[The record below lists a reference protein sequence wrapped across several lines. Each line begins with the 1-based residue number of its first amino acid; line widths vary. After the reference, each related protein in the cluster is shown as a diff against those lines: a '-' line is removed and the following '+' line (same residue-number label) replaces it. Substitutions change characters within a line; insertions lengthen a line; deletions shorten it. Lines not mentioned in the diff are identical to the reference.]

1 LCDVR
6 YNLDG
11 IDATT
16 GSLAKTCPS
25 TGHGTRGLWRQGT
38 TTGDWGMSGR
48 LNGRIALVTGAGG
61 GIGAASA
68 RRLAADGA
76 TVVLADIDVAA
87 ASVAAA
93 TIPGAVAMAV
103 DLTEDASVKALADAV
118 IARFGRIDVLHNNAA
133 IQNDAQRQKDLDVV
147 NLDLAAWDMAMAVNV
162 RGALLMSRYV
172 IPQMIAQGGGSI
184 IHSASGFGVQG
195 EATLTAYGT
204 SKAAL
209 IQLNRMIATQYGK
222 QNVRSNCMVIGFVL
236 TPMAVEST
244 PDVIKD
250 ILLSHHLT
258 PELGQPEDIA
268 NLVAFLASDE
278 SRFIT
283 GAAIPIDGG
292 VTAHQPSYADFQKL
306 FASMGSSKL

>member
-1 LCDVR
+1 MAGR
-6 YNLDG
+6 LDG
-11 IDATT
+11 
-16 GSLAKTCPS
+16 KV
-25 TGHGTRGLWRQGT
+25 
-38 TTGDWGMSGR
+38 
-48 LNGRIALVTGAGG
+48 ALVTGAGG

-76 TVVLADIDVAA
+76 RVVLADIDLAA
-87 ASVAAA
+87 AEAAA
-93 TIPGAVAMAV
+93 GTIPGGIAMQV
-103 DLTEDASVKALADAV
+103 DLTDEASVRALADAAV
-118 IARFGRIDVLHNNAA
+118 ARCGAIDILHNNAA
-133 IQNDAQRQKDLDVV
+133 IQSDAQRQKDLDVV
-147 NLDLAAWDMAMAVNV
+147 NLDVAAWDMAMAVNV
-162 RGALLMSRYV
+162 RGAMLMSRHV
-172 IPQMIAQGGGSI
+172 IPHMLAAGGGSI

-195 EATLTAYGT
+195 EATLTAYGA

-236 TPMAVEST
+236 TPLAVEST

-258 PELGQPEDIA
+258 PRLGAAEDIA

-278 SRFIT
+278 SAFIT

-292 VTAHQPSYADFQKL
+292 ATAHQPSYADFQKL
-306 FASMGSSKL
+306 FAQAGSAKL

>member
-1 LCDVR
+1 MASRFNSKVA
-6 YNLDG
+6 
-11 IDATT
+11 I
-16 GSLAKTCPS
+16 
-25 TGHGTRGLWRQGT
+25 
-38 TTGDWGMSGR
+38 
-48 LNGRIALVTGAGG
+48 ITGAAG
-61 GIGAASA
+61 GIGMASA
-68 RRLAADGA
+68 KRLAGEGA
-76 TVVLADIDVAA
+76 QVVLADLDEAGLAA
-87 ASVAAA
+87 AAEG
-93 TIPGAVAMAV
+93 IEGAVPMPV
-103 DLTEDASVKALADAV
+103 DLTDARSVEDLCRSVAE
-118 IARFGRIDVLHNNAA
+118 RFGRIDILHNNAA
-133 IQNDAQRQKDLDVV
+133 IQSDAQRQRDLDVV
-147 NLDLAAWDMAMAVNV
+147 NLDLGAWDMAMAVNV
-162 RGALLMSRYV
+162 RGAMLMSKYV
-172 IPQMIAQGGGSI
+172 VPHMIAGGGGSI

-195 EATLTAYGT
+195 ESTLTAYGA

-244 PDVIKD
+244 PDVVKD

-306 FASMGSSKL
+306 FAQMGSGKL

>member
-1 LCDVR
+1 MTGK
-6 YNLDG
+6 LDG
-11 IDATT
+11 
-16 GSLAKTCPS
+16 KV
-25 TGHGTRGLWRQGT
+25 
-38 TTGDWGMSGR
+38 
-48 LNGRIALVTGAGG
+48 ALVTGAGG

-68 RRLAADGA
+68 ARLAADGA
-76 TVVLADIDVAA
+76 TVVLADIDANAAQAA
-87 ASVAAA
+87 AAV
-93 TIPGAVAMAV
+93 IPGALALPV
-103 DLTEDASVKALADAV
+103 DLTDELSVKALAEEI
-118 IARFGRIDVLHNNAA
+118 IARLGRIDVLHNNAA

-147 NLDLAAWDMAMAVNV
+147 NLDVAAWDMAMAVNV
-162 RGALLMSRYV
+162 RGAMLMSRHV
-172 IPQMIAQGGGSI
+172 IPHMIASGGGSI

-195 EATLTAYGT
+195 ESTLTAYGS

-236 TPMAVEST
+236 TPLAVEST
-244 PDVIKD
+244 PDIIKE

-258 PELGQPEDIA
+258 PQLGQPEDIA

-306 FASMGSSKL
+306 FAQAGSAKL

>member
-1 LCDVR
+1 M
-6 YNLDG
+6 
-11 IDATT
+11 A
-16 GSLAKTCPS
+16 
-25 TGHGTRGLWRQGT
+25 
-38 TTGDWGMSGR
+38 GR
-48 LNGRIALVTGAGG
+48 LEGRVALVTGAGG

-68 RRLAADGA
+68 RRLAGDGA
-76 TVVLADIDVAA
+76 TVVCADIDAD
-87 ASVAAA
+87 AA
-93 TIPGAVAMAV
+93 TNAVREIPGAVAMPL
-103 DLTEDASVKALADAV
+103 DLTDEASVRDLAQAI

-133 IQNDAQRQKDLDVV
+133 IQNDAQRQKDVDVV
-147 NLDLAAWDMAMAVNV
+147 NLDVAAWDMAMAVNV
-162 RGALLMSRYV
+162 RGAMLMSRHV
-172 IPQMIAQGGGSI
+172 IPQMIAGGGGSI

-195 EATLTAYGT
+195 EATLTAYGA

-236 TPMAVEST
+236 TPLAVEST
-244 PDVIKD
+244 PDVIKQ

-258 PELGQPEDIA
+258 PQLGQPEDIA

-306 FASMGSSKL
+306 FAEMGSSKL

>member
-1 LCDVR
+1 M
-6 YNLDG
+6 
-11 IDATT
+11 
-16 GSLAKTCPS
+16 AK
-25 TGHGTRGLWRQGT
+25 
-38 TTGDWGMSGR
+38 R
-48 LNGRIALVTGAGG
+48 LEGKIALVTGAAG
-61 GIGAASA
+61 GIGKASA
-68 RRLAADGA
+68 KRLAQDGA
-76 TVVLADIDVAA
+76 TVILADIDLAGAEA
-87 ASVAAA
+87 ASAQIDGSAAYQ
-93 TIPGAVAMAV
+93 V
-103 DLTEDASVKALADAV
+103 DLTDEAAVKALCEAV
-118 IARFGRIDVLHNNAA
+118 AKRFGSIDILHNNAA

-147 NLDLAAWDMAMAVNV
+147 NLDVTAWDMAMAVNV
-162 RGALLMSRYV
+162 RGAMLMSKYV
-172 IPQMIAQGGGSI
+172 VPHMIAAGGGSI
-184 IHSASGFGVQG
+184 INSASGFGVQG

-236 TPMAVEST
+236 TPLAVEST
-244 PDVIKD
+244 PDIVKE

-278 SRFIT
+278 SKFIT

-306 FASMGSSKL
+306 FAQMGSGKL

>member
-1 LCDVR
+1 MTGR
-6 YNLDG
+6 LDG
-11 IDATT
+11 
-16 GSLAKTCPS
+16 K
-25 TGHGTRGLWRQGT
+25 
-38 TTGDWGMSGR
+38 
-48 LNGRIALVTGAGG
+48 IALVTGAGG

-76 TVVLADIDVAA
+76 TVVLADIDLGAA
-87 ASVAAA
+87 KTAADS
-93 TIPGAVAMAV
+93 ISGSVAMAV
-103 DLTEDASVKALADAV
+103 DLTGEASVKALADGIVAQ
-118 IARFGRIDVLHNNAA
+118 FGRIDILHNNAA

-147 NLDLAAWDMAMAVNV
+147 NLDVAAWDMAMAVNV
-162 RGALLMSRYV
+162 RGAMLMSKHV
-172 IPQMIAQGGGSI
+172 VPHMIAAGGGSI

-195 EATLTAYGT
+195 ESTLTAYGT

-222 QNVRSNCMVIGFVL
+222 QNVRSNCMIIGFVL
-236 TPMAVEST
+236 TPLAVEST

-258 PELGQPEDIA
+258 PQLGQPEDIA
-268 NLVAFLASDE
+268 NLVAFLASGE
-278 SRFIT
+278 SSFIT

-306 FASMGSSKL
+306 FAQMGSAKL

>member
-1 LCDVR
+1 MTGK
-6 YNLDG
+6 LDG
-11 IDATT
+11 
-16 GSLAKTCPS
+16 KV
-25 TGHGTRGLWRQGT
+25 
-38 TTGDWGMSGR
+38 
-48 LNGRIALVTGAGG
+48 ALVTGAGG

-68 RRLAADGA
+68 ARLAADGA
-76 TVVLADIDVAA
+76 TIVLADIDANAAQAA
-87 ASVAAA
+87 AAG
-93 TIPGAVAMAV
+93 IPGALALPV
-103 DLTEDASVKALADAV
+103 DLTDELSVKALAEEI
-118 IARFGRIDVLHNNAA
+118 IARLGRIDVLHNNAA

-147 NLDLAAWDMAMAVNV
+147 NLDVAAWDMAMAVNV
-162 RGALLMSRYV
+162 RGAMLMSRHV
-172 IPQMIAQGGGSI
+172 IPHMIAGGGGSI

-195 EATLTAYGT
+195 ESTLTAYGS

-244 PDVIKD
+244 PDIIKE

-258 PELGQPEDIA
+258 PQLGQPEDIA

-306 FASMGSSKL
+306 FAQAGSAKL

>member
-1 LCDVR
+1 
-6 YNLDG
+6 
-11 IDATT
+11 
-16 GSLAKTCPS
+16 
-25 TGHGTRGLWRQGT
+25 
-38 TTGDWGMSGR
+38 MSGKLDNR
-48 LNGRIALVTGAGG
+48 VAIVTGAAG

-68 RRLAADGA
+68 RRLAAEGA
-76 TVVLADIDVAA
+76 TVILADIDANAVEA
-87 ASVAAA
+87 VAA
-93 TIPGAVAMAV
+93 TISGASAFAV
-103 DLTEDASVKALADAV
+103 DLTNEESVQSLVSTVAE
-118 IARFGRIDVLHNNAA
+118 RFGRIDMLHNNAA
-133 IQNDAQRQKDLDVV
+133 IQSDAQRQKDLDVV
-147 NLDLAAWDMAMAVNV
+147 NLDTAAWDMAMAVNV
-162 RGALLMSRYV
+162 RGAMLMSKYV
-172 IPQMIAQGGGSI
+172 IPHMIARGGGSI

-222 QNVRSNCMVIGFVL
+222 QNIRSNCMVIGFVL
-236 TPMAVEST
+236 TPLAIEST
-244 PDVIKD
+244 PDVVKD

-278 SRFIT
+278 SSFIT

-306 FASMGSSKL
+306 FAAMGSGKL

>member
-1 LCDVR
+1 M
-6 YNLDG
+6 
-11 IDATT
+11 T
-16 GSLAKTCPS
+16 
-25 TGHGTRGLWRQGT
+25 
-38 TTGDWGMSGR
+38 GR
-48 LNGRIALVTGAGG
+48 LEGRIAVVTGAGG

-68 RRLAADGA
+68 GRLAADGA
-76 TVVLADIDVAA
+76 TIVLADIDVQAAQRAA
-87 ASVAAA
+87 AM
-93 TIPGAVAMAV
+93 IPGAVAMAV
-103 DLTEDASVKALADAV
+103 DLTDEGSVTALVEAV
-118 IARFGRIDVLHNNAA
+118 VERFGRIDILHNNAA

-147 NLDLAAWDMAMAVNV
+147 NLDVAAWDLAMAVNV
-162 RGALLMSRYV
+162 RGAMLMCKYV
-172 IPQMIAQGGGSI
+172 IPHMIAAGGGSI

-195 EATLTAYGT
+195 EATLTAYGS

-209 IQLNRMIATQYGK
+209 IHLNRMIATQYGK

-236 TPMAVEST
+236 TPLAVEST

-258 PELGQPEDIA
+258 PQLGQPEDIA

-306 FASMGSSKL
+306 FAQMGSAKL

>member
-1 LCDVR
+1 M
-6 YNLDG
+6 
-11 IDATT
+11 A
-16 GSLAKTCPS
+16 S
-25 TGHGTRGLWRQGT
+25 GLEGKVA
-38 TTGDWGMSGR
+38 
-48 LNGRIALVTGAGG
+48 IITGAAG
-61 GIGAASA
+61 GIGMASA
-68 RRLAADGA
+68 KRLAGEGA
-76 TVVLADIDVAA
+76 QVVLADLNEAGLAA
-87 ASVAAA
+87 AAVG
-93 TIPGAVAMAV
+93 IEGAVPMPV
-103 DLTEDASVKALADAV
+103 DLTDARSVEDLCRSVAD
-118 IARFGRIDVLHNNAA
+118 RFGRIDILHNNAA
-133 IQNDAQRQKDLDVV
+133 IQSDAQRQRDLDVV
-147 NLDLAAWDMAMAVNV
+147 NLDIEAWDMAMAVNV
-162 RGALLMSRYV
+162 RGAMLMSKYV
-172 IPQMIAQGGGSI
+172 VPQMIAGGGGSI

-195 EATLTAYGT
+195 EATLTAYGA

-244 PDVIKD
+244 PDVVKD

-306 FASMGSSKL
+306 FAQMGSGKL

>member
-1 LCDVR
+1 MTAR
-6 YNLDG
+6 LDR
-11 IDATT
+11 
-16 GSLAKTCPS
+16 K
-25 TGHGTRGLWRQGT
+25 
-38 TTGDWGMSGR
+38 
-48 LNGRIALVTGAGG
+48 IAIVTGAAG
-61 GIGAASA
+61 GIGAASS

-76 TVVLADIDVAA
+76 TVVLADIDAHAVKAVAD
-87 ASVAAA
+87 

-103 DLTEDASVKALADAV
+103 DLTDEPSVKALADSV
-118 IARFGRIDVLHNNAA
+118 IARFGRIDILHNNAA
-133 IQNDAQRQKDLDVV
+133 IQTDAQRQKDLDVV
-147 NLDLAAWDMAMAVNV
+147 NLDVAAWDMAMAVNV
-162 RGALLMSRYV
+162 RGAMLMSKHV

-195 EATLTAYGT
+195 ESTLTAYGS

-209 IQLNRMIATQYGK
+209 IHLNRMIATQYGK

-244 PDVIKD
+244 PDIVKE
-250 ILLSHHLT
+250 ILISHHLT
-258 PELGQPEDIA
+258 PRLGKPEDIA

-278 SRFIT
+278 SSFIT

-306 FASMGSSKL
+306 FAQMGSSKL

>member
-1 LCDVR
+1 M
-6 YNLDG
+6 
-11 IDATT
+11 T
-16 GSLAKTCPS
+16 
-25 TGHGTRGLWRQGT
+25 
-38 TTGDWGMSGR
+38 GR
-48 LNGRIALVTGAGG
+48 LEGKIALVTGAGG

-68 RRLAADGA
+68 RRLASDGA
-76 TVVLADIDVAA
+76 TVVLADIDMGAAQAA
-87 ASVAAA
+87 AG
-93 TIPGAVAMAV
+93 TISGAVAIAV
-103 DLTEDASVKALADAV
+103 DLTDEASVKALSDEI

-133 IQNDAQRQKDLDVV
+133 IQSDAQRQKDLDVAH
-147 NLDLAAWDMAMAVNV
+147 LDVAAWDMAMAVNV
-162 RGALLMSRYV
+162 RGAMLMSKHV
-172 IPQMIAQGGGSI
+172 IPHMIAAGGGSI

-195 EATLTAYGT
+195 EATLTSYGA

-236 TPMAVEST
+236 TQMAIEST

-258 PELGQPEDIA
+258 PTLGLPEDIG

-306 FASMGSSKL
+306 FAQMGSTKL

>member
-1 LCDVR
+1 MAGKLEQRVA
-6 YNLDG
+6 
-11 IDATT
+11 I
-16 GSLAKTCPS
+16 
-25 TGHGTRGLWRQGT
+25 
-38 TTGDWGMSGR
+38 
-48 LNGRIALVTGAGG
+48 VTGAAG
-61 GIGAASA
+61 GIGAATA

-76 TVVLADIDVAA
+76 TVILADIDAA
-87 ASVAAA
+87 AVEAVAA
-93 TIPGAVAMAV
+93 TIPDAEAIAV
-103 DLTEDASVKALADAV
+103 DLIRESSIKQLVDGVAS
-118 IARFGRIDVLHNNAA
+118 RHGRIDILHNNAA
-133 IQNDAQRQKDLDVV
+133 IQNDAQRQQDLDVV
-147 NLDLAAWDMAMAVNV
+147 NLDVAAWDLAMSVNV
-162 RGALLMSRYV
+162 RGAMLMSKYV
-172 IPQMIAQGGGSI
+172 VPHMIAGGGGSI

-236 TPMAVEST
+236 TPLAIEST
-244 PDVIKD
+244 PDMVKD

-258 PELGQPEDIA
+258 PQLGQPEDIA
-268 NLVAFLASDE
+268 ALVAFLASDE

-306 FASMGSSKL
+306 FAAVGSGKL

>member
-1 LCDVR
+1 MTGK
-6 YNLDG
+6 LDG
-11 IDATT
+11 RVAI
-16 GSLAKTCPS
+16 
-25 TGHGTRGLWRQGT
+25 
-38 TTGDWGMSGR
+38 
-48 LNGRIALVTGAGG
+48 VTGAAG
-61 GIGAASA
+61 GIGVATA

-76 TVVLADIDVAA
+76 NVILADIDAKEAEAA
-87 ASVAAA
+87 AAEIA
-93 TIPGAVAMAV
+93 GAVAHAV
-103 DLTEDASVKALADAV
+103 DLTNEASVKKLADFA
-118 IARFGRIDVLHNNAA
+118 IKHFGRIDILHNNAA
-133 IQNDAQRQKDLDVV
+133 IQNDAQRQQDLDVV
-147 NLDLAAWDMAMAVNV
+147 NLDIAAWDMAMSVNV
-162 RGALLMSRYV
+162 RGAMLMSKFV
-172 IPQMIAQGGGSI
+172 IPHMIAGCGGSI

-236 TPMAVEST
+236 TPLAVAST
-244 PDVIKD
+244 PDVVKD

-258 PELGQPEDIA
+258 PQLGQPEDIA

-278 SRFIT
+278 SSFIT

-306 FASMGSSKL
+306 FAAMGSGKL

>member
-1 LCDVR
+1 
-6 YNLDG
+6 
-11 IDATT
+11 
-16 GSLAKTCPS
+16 
-25 TGHGTRGLWRQGT
+25 
-38 TTGDWGMSGR
+38 MSGK
-48 LNGRIALVTGAGG
+48 LENLVAIITGAAG

-68 RRLAADGA
+68 RRMAAEGA
-76 TVVLADIDVAA
+76 TVILADIDAKAVEAIA
-87 ASVAAA
+87 M
-93 TIPGAVAMAV
+93 TISGAVAFAV
-103 DLTEDASVKALADAV
+103 DLADEGSVQSLARTVAEQ
-118 IARFGRIDVLHNNAA
+118 FGRIDILHNNAA
-133 IQNDAQRQKDLDVV
+133 IQNEAQRQRDLDVV
-147 NLDLAAWDMAMAVNV
+147 NLDVAAWDMAMAVNV
-162 RGALLMSRYV
+162 RGAMLMSKYV
-172 IPQMIAQGGGSI
+172 IPHMIAGGGGSI

-222 QNVRSNCMVIGFVL
+222 QKVRSNCMVIGFVL
-236 TPMAVEST
+236 TPLAVEST
-244 PDVIKD
+244 PDIVKD

-278 SRFIT
+278 SKFIT

-306 FASMGSSKL
+306 FAEMGSGKL

>member
-1 LCDVR
+1 M
-6 YNLDG
+6 
-11 IDATT
+11 T
-16 GSLAKTCPS
+16 
-25 TGHGTRGLWRQGT
+25 
-38 TTGDWGMSGR
+38 GR
-48 LNGRIALVTGAGG
+48 LAGKVALVTGAGG

-76 TVVLADIDVAA
+76 TVVLADIDAEAA
-87 ASVAAA
+87 QRAAA
-93 TIPGAVAMAV
+93 TIPGAVVLSV
-103 DLTEDASVKALADAV
+103 DLTNEASVKALSDAIV
-118 IARFGRIDVLHNNAA
+118 TQFGRIDILHNNAA
-133 IQNDAQRQKDLDVV
+133 IQNDAQRQNDLDVV
-147 NLDLAAWDMAMAVNV
+147 NLDVAAWDMAMAVNV
-162 RGALLMSRYV
+162 RGAMLMSRHV
-172 IPQMIAQGGGSI
+172 IPHMIAAGGGSI

-236 TPMAVEST
+236 TPLAVAST

-258 PELGQPEDIA
+258 PQLGESEDIA

-306 FASMGSSKL
+306 FAQMGSAKL

>member
-1 LCDVR
+1 M
-6 YNLDG
+6 
-11 IDATT
+11 T
-16 GSLAKTCPS
+16 
-25 TGHGTRGLWRQGT
+25 
-38 TTGDWGMSGR
+38 GR
-48 LNGRIALVTGAGG
+48 LHGKIALVTGAGG

-68 RRLAADGA
+68 RRLAVDGA
-76 TVVLADIDVAA
+76 TVVLADIDTGAA
-87 ASVAAA
+87 QTAAD
-93 TIPGAVAMAV
+93 TIPGSVAMAV
-103 DLTEDASVKALADAV
+103 DLTDEASVKALADAI
-118 IARFGRIDVLHNNAA
+118 IAQFGRIDVLHNNAA

-147 NLDLAAWDMAMAVNV
+147 NLDVAAWDMAMAVNV
-162 RGALLMSRYV
+162 RGAMLMSKHV

-209 IQLNRMIATQYGK
+209 IHLNRMIATQYGK

-236 TPMAVEST
+236 TPLAVEST
-244 PDVIKD
+244 PDIIKD

-258 PELGQPEDIA
+258 PQLGQPEDIA
-268 NLVAFLASDE
+268 NLVSFLASDE
-278 SRFIT
+278 SSFIT

-306 FASMGSSKL
+306 FAQMGSAKL

>member
-1 LCDVR
+1 M
-6 YNLDG
+6 
-11 IDATT
+11 T
-16 GSLAKTCPS
+16 
-25 TGHGTRGLWRQGT
+25 
-38 TTGDWGMSGR
+38 GR
-48 LNGRIALVTGAGG
+48 LNKRIAIVTGAAG

-76 TVVLADIDVAA
+76 TIVLADIDVAA
-87 ASVAAA
+87 ASGIAR
-93 TIPGAVAMAV
+93 TIPGAMAIGL
-103 DLTEDASVKALADAV
+103 DLTDENSVKTLASRV
-118 IARFGRIDVLHNNAA
+118 IADFGRIDILHNNAA

-147 NLDLAAWDMAMAVNV
+147 NLDVSAWDLAMAVNV
-162 RGALLMSRYV
+162 RGAMLMSKHV
-172 IPQMIAQGGGSI
+172 IPHMIAQGGGSI

-195 EATLTAYGT
+195 ESTLTAYGS

-209 IQLNRMIATQYGK
+209 IHLNRMIATQYGK

-244 PDVIKD
+244 PDVVKD

-258 PELGQPEDIA
+258 PALGQPEDIA

-278 SRFIT
+278 SKFIT

-292 VTAHQPSYADFQKL
+292 VTAHQPSYADFQKM
-306 FASMGSSKL
+306 FAQMGSAKL

>member
-1 LCDVR
+1 M
-6 YNLDG
+6 
-11 IDATT
+11 T
-16 GSLAKTCPS
+16 
-25 TGHGTRGLWRQGT
+25 
-38 TTGDWGMSGR
+38 GR
-48 LNGRIALVTGAGG
+48 LGGKVALVTGAGG

-76 TVVLADIDVAA
+76 IVVLADIDANAAEAA
-87 ASVAAA
+87 AK
-93 TIPGAVAMAV
+93 TIPGALAMAV
-103 DLTEDASVKALADAV
+103 DLTDETSVKALADA
-118 IARFGRIDVLHNNAA
+118 IISRFGRIDVLHNNAA
-133 IQNDAQRQKDLDVV
+133 IQNDVQRQKDLDVV
-147 NLDLAAWDMAMAVNV
+147 NLDVAAWDMAMAVNV
-162 RGALLMSRYV
+162 RGAMLMSKHV
-172 IPQMIAQGGGSI
+172 IPHMLASGGGSI

-195 EATLTAYGT
+195 EATLTAYGA

-222 QNVRSNCMVIGFVL
+222 RNVRSNCMVIGFVL

-244 PDVIKD
+244 PEAIKD

-278 SRFIT
+278 SSFIT

-306 FASMGSSKL
+306 FAQMGSAKL

>member
-1 LCDVR
+1 M
-6 YNLDG
+6 
-11 IDATT
+11 
-16 GSLAKTCPS
+16 AK
-25 TGHGTRGLWRQGT
+25 
-38 TTGDWGMSGR
+38 R
-48 LNGRIALVTGAGG
+48 LEGKVALVTGAAG
-61 GIGAASA
+61 GIGTASA
-68 RRLAADGA
+68 RRLAQDGA
-76 TVVLADIDVAA
+76 TVVLADLDHAGAEA
-87 ASVAAA
+87 ASAQIEGSVA
-93 TIPGAVAMAV
+93 VHL
-103 DLTEDASVKALADAV
+103 DLTDQVSIKSLSDTVMN
-118 IARFGRIDVLHNNAA
+118 RFGRIDILHNNAA
-133 IQNDAQRQKDLDVV
+133 IQSDAQRQSDLDVV
-147 NLDLAAWDMAMAVNV
+147 NLDVAAWDRAMSVNV
-162 RGALLMSRYV
+162 RGAMLMSKYV
-172 IPQMIAQGGGSI
+172 IPHMIAAGGGSI

-236 TPMAVEST
+236 TAMAVEST
-244 PDVIKD
+244 PDVVKD

-306 FASMGSSKL
+306 FAAMGSGKL

>member
-1 LCDVR
+1 MAGR
-6 YNLDG
+6 LDG
-11 IDATT
+11 
-16 GSLAKTCPS
+16 KV
-25 TGHGTRGLWRQGT
+25 
-38 TTGDWGMSGR
+38 
-48 LNGRIALVTGAGG
+48 ALVTGAGG

-76 TVVLADIDVAA
+76 AVVLADIEETPAQA
-87 ASVAAA
+87 AAA

-103 DLTEDASVKALADAV
+103 DLTAEASVNALADSI
-118 IARFGRIDVLHNNAA
+118 IARFGRIDILHNNAA

-147 NLDLAAWDMAMAVNV
+147 NLDVAAWDMAMAVNV
-162 RGALLMSRYV
+162 RGAMLMSRHV
-172 IPQMIAQGGGSI
+172 IPHMIAQGGGSI

-195 EATLTAYGT
+195 ESTLTAYGA

-236 TPMAVEST
+236 TPLAVEST
-244 PDVIKD
+244 PEVIKE

-258 PELGQPEDIA
+258 PQLGQPEDIA

-306 FASMGSSKL
+306 FAQMGSAKL